1 MSETKVSPL
10 APAAFPAMPA
20 VAGVRLATAAA
31 GIRYSGRDDVMLA
44 EMPRGTTVAGT
55 FTRSLC
61 TAAPVDWCKHALAAS
76 SGRGR
81 AIIVNSGNANAF
93 TGAAGYRAT
102 EHTAES
108 VARALGASAHEVLVA
123 STGVIGEDLPTAR
136 IGGALGGL
144 VAGLA
149 PADPGAWE
157 AAAAAIGTTD
167 TFPKGASAPVAG
179 TSAHVAGIA
188 KGSGMIAPDMATML
202 AFVFTDLAVDPTT
215 AQECLAESVE
225 RSFNRVTV
233 DSDTSTSD
241 TVLLA
246 ATGTSGQ
253 PATLHMADFR
263 AALDAVTLD
272 LAHQIV
278 RDGEGA
284 TKFVAVTVTG
294 AADDSAAEAIARAVA
309 DSPLVKTALA
319 ASDANWGRIVAAVG
333 KAGQRADRD
342 RLAIWIGDE
351 QCADGGMP
359 NPGYSEER
367 ATEHLLGK
375 NIELRADVGVGD
387 GEATVWTCDLTH
399 GYIDINA
406 GYRT

>member
-1 MSETKVSPL
+1 MAETMISPL
-10 APAAFPAMPA
+10 APAAFPPVAT
-20 VAGVRLATAAA
+20 VAGVRLSVAAA

-44 EMPRGTTVAGT
+44 EMPPGTTVAGT

-76 SGRGR
+76 SGRAR

-93 TGAAGYRAT
+93 TGAAGYRVA

-108 VARALGASAHEVLVA
+108 VARVLGAQAHEVLVA
-123 STGVIGEDLPTAR
+123 STGVIGEDLPVER
-136 IGGALGGL
+136 IDAALPAL
-144 VAGLA
+144 IAGLTV
-149 PADPGAWE
+149 ADQESWE
-157 AAAAAIGTTD
+157 AAATAISTTD

-179 TSAHVAGIA
+179 TSAHVVGIA

-202 AFVFTDLAVDPTT
+202 AFVFTDLAVDRPV
-215 AQECLAESVE
+215 AEECLAASVKQ
-225 RSFNRVTV
+225 SFNRITV

-253 PATLHMADFR
+253 PASLHMADFR
-263 AALDAVTLD
+263 DALDAVMLD

-294 AADDSAAEAIARAVA
+294 AADDAAAAAIARAVA

-333 KAGQRADRD
+333 KAGQKADRD
-342 RLAIWIGDE
+342 QLSIWIGNE
-351 QCADGGMP
+351 QCAGNGVP
-359 NPGYSEER
+359 HPGYSEAR
-367 ATEHLLGK
+367 ATEHLLGD
-375 NIELRADVGVGD
+375 NIELRVDVGVGD
-387 GEATVWTCDLTH
+387 GEATIWTCDLTH

>member
-1 MSETKVSPL
+1 MAETKVSPL

-20 VAGVRLATAAA
+20 IAGVRLAVAAA
-31 GIRYSGRDDVMLA
+31 GIRYAGRDDVMLA
-44 EMPRGTTVAGT
+44 EMPPGTTVAGT
-55 FTRSLC
+55 FTQSLC
-61 TAAPVDWCKHALAAS
+61 TAAPVDWCRHALAAS

-93 TGAAGYRAT
+93 TGAAGYRAA

-108 VARALGASAHEVLVA
+108 VAGVLGAQAHEVLVA
-123 STGVIGEDLPTAR
+123 STGVIGEDLAVER
-136 IGGALGGL
+136 IDAALPAL
-144 VAGLA
+144 VAGLST
-149 PADPGAWE
+149 PDPHAWE
-157 AAAAAIGTTD
+157 AAAVAIGTTD
-167 TFPKGASAPVAG
+167 TFPKAASAPVAG

-202 AFVFTDLAVDPTT
+202 AFVFTDLAVDAQT
-215 AQECLAESVE
+215 AQECLAGSVE
-225 RSFNRVTV
+225 KSFNCITV

-253 PATLHMADFR
+253 PAALHMADFR
-263 AALDAVTLD
+263 DALDAVMLD

-294 AADDSAAEAIARAVA
+294 AADDAAAEAIARAVA

-342 RLAIWIGDE
+342 RLSIWIGDE
-351 QCADGGMP
+351 QCAEHGVP
-359 NPGYSEER
+359 HPGYSEER
-367 ATEHLLGK
+367 ATEHLLGD
-375 NIELRADVGVGD
+375 NIELRIDVGVGH
-387 GEATVWTCDLTH
+387 GEATIWTCDLTH

>member
-1 MSETKVSPL
+1 MSGTKVSPL
-10 APAAFPAMPA
+10 APAAFPTLHP
-20 VAGVRLATAAA
+20 VAGVRLAVAAA
-31 GIRYSGRDDVMLA
+31 GIRCLGRDDVMLA
-44 EMPRGTTVAGT
+44 EMPPGSTVAGV

-61 TAAPVDWCKHALAAS
+61 TAAPVDWCRHALAAS

-93 TGAAGYRAT
+93 TGAAGYRVA
-102 EHTAES
+102 EHTAAS
-108 VARALGASAHEVLVA
+108 VAGALGAPAHEVLVA
-123 STGVIGEDLPTAR
+123 STGVIGEDLPVECIDA
-136 IGGALGGL
+136 ALPGL
-144 VAGLA
+144 IAGLSG
-149 PADPGAWE
+149 PDPKAWE
-157 AAAAAIGTTD
+157 AAAVAIGTTD
-167 TFPKGASAPVAG
+167 TFPKVASAPVAG
-179 TSAHVAGIA
+179 TSAHVTGIA

-202 AFVFTDLAVDPTT
+202 AFVFTDLAVDSPT
-215 AQECLAESVE
+215 AHECLAASVE
-225 RSFNRVTV
+225 KSFNRITV

-253 PATLHMADFR
+253 PAALHMTAFR
-263 AALDAVTLD
+263 DALAAVTLE

-294 AADDSAAEAIARAVA
+294 AADDAAAQAIARAVA

-342 RLAIWIGDE
+342 RLSIWIGDE
-351 QCADGGMP
+351 QCAEGGVP
-359 NPGYSEER
+359 CPGYSEER
-367 ATEHLLGK
+367 ATEHLLGD
-375 NIELRADVGVGD
+375 NVELRMDVGVGD
-387 GEATVWTCDLTH
+387 GEATIWTCDLTH

>member
-1 MSETKVSPL
+1 MSESRASPL
-10 APAAFPAMPA
+10 APAVFGAVAT

-44 EMPRGTTVAGT
+44 EMPPGTAVAGT

-93 TGAAGYRAT
+93 TGAAGYRAVQ
-102 EHTAES
+102 HTAES
-108 VARALGASAHEVLVA
+108 VARALGAPAHEVLVA
-123 STGVIGEDLPTAR
+123 STGVIGEDLPVER
-136 IGGALGGL
+136 IDGALDGL
-144 VAGLA
+144 VAGLST
-149 PADPGAWE
+149 ADPGAWQ

-202 AFVFTDLAVDPTT
+202 AFVFTDLAVDPPT
-215 AQECLAESVE
+215 AQECLAASVE
-225 RSFNRVTV
+225 RSFNRITV

-253 PATLHMADFR
+253 RAAMHTADFQ
-263 AALDAVTLD
+263 AALDAVMLD

-294 AADDSAAEAIARAVA
+294 AADDAAARAIARAVA

-351 QCADGGMP
+351 QCADAGMP
-359 NPGYSEER
+359 SPGYSEEK
-367 ATEHLLGK
+367 ATEHLLGD
-375 NIELRADVGVGD
+375 NIELRVDVGVDD